1 MSKKDKF
8 LPFIVSLGVGLGVMA
23 IVFVLSVAAKGNDV
37 FQKPRVL
44 MTILCDSSFVSGAIL
59 LCVAF
64 LSFATRQGTFDGLGF
79 AVESIFV
86 VRNWSPRR
94 KFKERETFSDYKD
107 RKAEKRKEKKGLL
120 PFYVSGAFYILLAVI
135 FLIVYSYIPA
145 V

>member
-1 MSKKDKF
+1 MSKKEKF

-23 IVFVLSVAAKGNDV
+23 IVFVLSVAAKGVDV
-37 FQKPRVL
+37 FQKTRVL
-44 MTILCDSSFVSGAIL
+44 MTMLCDSSFVSGVIL

-79 AVESIFV
+79 AFESIFV

-94 KFKERETFSDYKD
+94 KFEERETFSDYRD

-120 PFYVSGAFYILLAVI
+120 PLYVAGAFYVLLAII
-135 FLIVYSYIPA
+135 FLIIYYVIPA
-145 V
+145 A

>member
-8 LPFIVSLGVGLGVMA
+8 LPFIVSLGVGLGIMA
-23 IVFVLSVAAKGNDV
+23 VVFFLSVAAKGIDV
-37 FQKPRVL
+37 FQKTRVII
-44 MTILCDSSFVSGAIL
+44 TILCDSSFVSGALL

-79 AVESIFV
+79 AFESIFV

-94 KFKERETFSDYKD
+94 KFEERETFSDYKD

-120 PFYVSGAFYILLAVI
+120 PLYVAGAFYVLLAVI
-135 FLIVYSYIPA
+135 FLIIYSSIPVA
-145 V
+145 